1 MVVVRRK
8 GCIVRPTRHENNIND
23 KNTYSRQHKELLSRS
38 IIDYK
43 LQTTY
48 RSLYDSLSDGTASKA
63 GVILES
69 GAHEGW
75 R

>member
-1 MVVVRRK
+1 MVVVRGK
-8 GCIVRPTRHENNIND
+8 GCFVRQTCHENSTYD
-23 KNTYSRQHKELLSRS
+23 KNTYSCQHEQLLSRL

-48 RSLYDSLSDGTASKA
+48 RSLYGSLSDGTASKA